1 MRRRA
6 VRGGPGERHARP
18 DGQPPS
24 IDQAGRPRADQALAR
39 RRPAQM
45 SLRRA
50 VCRHRRCRE
59 RPAPRRA
66 RAGQNV
72 RRPVVNCANGSIPNR
87 HHQVRTPPRG
97 QSILSPWTSLI
108 TSRHHRA
115 ACRDAFQSSLHH
127 STCLLDLCRGLRPKG
142 MSRPVEAAPQGG
154 VTPGPLSAA
163 LGGADWRLI
172 LAPAVH
178 VRASPEEAALQR
190 SLC

>member
-1 MRRRA
+1 MRYSPARIRRSPA
-6 VRGGPGERHARP
+6 A
-18 DGQPPS
+18 
-24 IDQAGRPRADQALAR
+24 AR
-39 RRPAQM
+39 RRCRCAEPCADIGD
-45 SLRRA
+45 A
-50 VCRHRRCRE
+50 VND
-59 RPAPRRA
+59 RPSRRA

-97 QSILSPWTSLI
+97 QSRLSPWTSLI
-108 TSRHHRA
+108 TSRHHRS

-127 STCLLDLCRGLRPKG
+127 LTCLLDLRRGLRPKG

-154 VTPGPLSAA
+154 VTLGPLSAA
-163 LGGADWRLI
+163 LAGPDWRLI